1 MALSEGVKIARV
13 LAIAAI
19 IGLIVGMVSR
29 LSIVGNRSTE
39 QIMSSGLGWVAIACI
54 AVGAWGL
61 GSGLFKMK
69 GALKLL
75 LSTLLVTGG
84 LMWVIPLP
92 H

>member
-54 AVGAWGL
+54 AVGSWGL

-75 LSTLLVTGG
+75 LSTLLLAGG